1 MPRTKILTFFLLSSS
16 LSSLSL
22 WLSAFTL
29 FFVGSFKFIFN
40 TTNHA
45 KNSFFG
51 YIHAYIF
58 TSIHW
63 YFFTFSIDFERSI
76 GYGVF
81 LVHMF
86 CCYAYNRCCCS
97 CGFYSR
103 KFFFRWAAF
112 YSAEDFIPNDTWLHV
127 KNKLYYKC
135 PWPVFL
141 HKNMQNN
148 ENFCALSFGF
158 SAFSNEFWI
167 FEHMSSFDI
176 IAESNLFFRSFSG
189 PICKIPHNF
198 HLNHCGSRI
207 EKRMWIL

>member
-1 MPRTKILTFFLLSSS
+1 MSSFL
-16 LSSLSL
+16 
-22 WLSAFTL
+22 
-29 FFVGSFKFIFN
+29 
-40 TTNHA
+40 
-45 KNSFFG
+45 NS
-51 YIHAYIF
+51 H
-58 TSIHW
+58 
-63 YFFTFSIDFERSI
+63 
-76 GYGVF
+76 
-81 LVHMF
+81 
-86 CCYAYNRCCCS
+86 
-97 CGFYSR
+97 
-103 KFFFRWAAF
+103 
-112 YSAEDFIPNDTWLHV
+112 SAEDFILNDTWLHI

-189 PICKIPHNF
+189 PICNIPHNF

-207 EKRMWIL
+207 EKKNVNTLINVVKKIVSASNGTLKKYRKLFSWNGTNCKFVNN